1 MLQVVVIGSVN
12 LDLSARVAR
21 LPEPGET
28 ISGASL
34 GRFPGGKGA
43 NQALAAR
50 RLGTSVS
57 LYAAVGDDP
66 GADEALRLL
75 VEGGV
80 DLSRLERLPGVST
93 GLAMIAVAPTGENQI
108 IVAPGANA
116 MLGSP
121 GADVLAGDVLISQ
134 LETPAAVLVEA
145 VNAFDGFV
153 CVNLAPAKEIDVSV
167 LTRADLVVVN
177 ETEANWYG
185 TSLAAARGY
194 VATTFGADG
203 ATLSRHGVVIAESRP
218 PPVEVVDTTGAGDT
232 FTAALALRLAAGT
245 AAPAALDFACA
256 AGALATTREGA
267 QPSLPTLDEVR
278 ALLG

>member
-50 RLGTSVS
+50 RLGATVS

-75 VEGGV
+75 LEDGV
-80 DLSRLERLPGVST
+80 DLSRLARLPGAST

-116 MLGSP
+116 MLNSP

-167 LTRADLVVVN
+167 LARADLVVVN

-203 ATLSRHGVVIAESRP
+203 AKLSRHGVVIAESRP

-232 FTAALALRLAAGT
+232 FTAALALRLAAGQP
-245 AAPAALDFACA
+245 APAALDFACA

>member
-1 MLQVVVIGSVN
+1 VLQVVVIGSVN

-50 RLGTSVS
+50 RLGAAVS

-116 MLGSP
+116 MLAAP
-121 GADVLAGDVLISQ
+121 GADALAGDVLISQ

-167 LTRADLVVVN
+167 LMRADLVVVN

-194 VATTFGADG
+194 VATTFGAEG
-203 ATLSRHGVVIAESRP
+203 AKLSRHGVVIAESRP
-218 PPVEVVDTTGAGDT
+218 PPVDVVDTTGAGDT
-232 FTAALALRLAAGT
+232 FTAALALRLAAGLP
-245 AAPAALDFACA
+245 APEALAFACA

-267 QPSLPTLDEVR
+267 QPSLPTIEEVR